1 MKVILT
7 ETINSLGIIGTEV
20 DVATGY
26 ARNYLLPQ
34 KKAVIASPENRRKL
48 EQEKAKFEIQI
59 AKEKELAEQMAQK
72 LEGVVCQVAAKI
84 SEEDRLYGSVAVRD
98 IVNALASQDIQVEKR
113 MILLPEP
120 IKTIGT
126 FKIPI
131 RVYTGVEPEITLEVV
146 PE

>member
-20 DVATGY
+20 DVAAGY

-72 LEGVVCQVAAKI
+72 LEGVVCQVSAKI
-84 SEEDRLYGSVAVRD
+84 SEEDRLYGSVAVRE
-98 IVNALASQDIQVEKR
+98 IVNALASQNIQVEKR
-113 MILLPEP
+113 MVLLAEP
-120 IKTIGT
+120 IKTTGT